1 MAFVSKENLTRFYE
15 KLKEKMY
22 LKSEV
27 DASINSLPK
36 IYYGNGTDTPTI
48 SEDTDEKWEL
58 IEDITFSEPIVS
70 VNKTF
75 EHEYKKI
82 SILTSVGGAQGHT
95 LNWVVEGGTVGQIFN
110 TQNRYRYILC
120 EVHGDI
126 IKTILST
133 YDQPYQPAV
142 ININQNTRAGK
153 YIKGFSWTKCNFEA
167 GVTMQIKGVRA

>member
-36 IYYGNGTDTPTI
+36 IYYGNGTDSPTI
-48 SEDTDEKWEL
+48 PEDTNEKWEL
-58 IEDITFSEPIVS
+58 IEDITFSEAVAS

-82 SILTSVGGAQGHT
+82 SILTSVGGAQWHVF
-95 LNWVVEGGTVGQIFN
+95 NCVVEGGTVGQIFN
-110 TQNRYRYILC
+110 TQNKYRYILC
-120 EVHGDI
+120 EVCGDT
-126 IKTILST
+126 IKSILST

-142 ININQNTRAGK
+142 ININQNTREGK
-153 YIKGFSWTKCNFEA
+153 YIKGFTWTDCQFEA